1 MNCGSL
7 GGLDMTCRR
16 LLNHMLENIMVEM
29 FDSPCLW
36 KIRDDKESE
45 CLTYG
50 FCSKPESFSRPRK
63 VVLYEV
69 LNEIY

>member
-1 MNCGSL
+1 MT
-7 GGLDMTCRR
+7 GGNPFNDM
-16 LLNHMLENIMVEM
+16 HENIMVEM
-29 FDSPCLW
+29 FDSLYLW

-50 FCSKPESFSRPRK
+50 FCSKPESFPRHGR
-63 VVLYEV
+63 VVLQEV